1 MRMLAALL
9 AAVIWIAVPASATRQ
24 PDTAFVPLWTGTFD
38 GWTALNASGSSF
50 SIVDGLLRV
59 EGGGGWLRSE
69 NQYADFVLRVE
80 FRWVT
85 VDADS
90 GIYVRTVADREFV
103 RGWPGNGYQ
112 VQVRDPKGQSRF
124 PPVGALFRHHTPP
137 GSAELDEDGVARAYR
152 GTGEWHTLE
161 IDAIGARLTVRL
173 NGVEIGRAD
182 TIVNAAGFIGVQ
194 SELGVTE
201 YRRIDIRES
210 LPR

>member
-1 MRMLAALL
+1 MPGAPRSR
-9 AAVIWIAVPASATRQ
+9 SAT
-24 PDTAFVPLWTGTFD
+24 ACCAWG
-38 GWTALNASGSSF
+38 
-50 SIVDGLLRV
+50 
-59 EGGGGWLRSE
+59 GGGGWLRSQK
-69 NQYADFVLRVE
+69 QYADFLLRVE

-90 GIYVRTVADREFV
+90 GIYVRTIADREFV

-124 PPVGALFRHHTPP
+124 PPVGGLFRHHTPA
-137 GSAELDEDGVARAYR
+137 GRAELDEDAVARAYR

-161 IDAIGARLTVRL
+161 IEAIGSHLMIRL
-173 NGVEIGRAD
+173 NAVEIGGAD
-182 TIVNAAGFIGVQ
+182 NIVNATGYIGVQ